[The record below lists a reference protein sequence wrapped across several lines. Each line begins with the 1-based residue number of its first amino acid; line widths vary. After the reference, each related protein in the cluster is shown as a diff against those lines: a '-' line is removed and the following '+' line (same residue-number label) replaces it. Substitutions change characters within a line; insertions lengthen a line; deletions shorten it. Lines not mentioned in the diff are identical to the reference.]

1 MCTNKP
7 EAGRQPYTK
16 VSLILDF
23 LRGSIR
29 YFVISI
35 LSALCVTGLDMLS
48 PQLIRTTVDCILGDN
63 ELNVPEFLRNLIGR
77 MEIGR
82 AHV

>member
-1 MCTNKP
+1 MRNKKP
-7 EAGRQPYTK
+7 EAGRLPYTK
-16 VSLILDF
+16 VSLILDL

-35 LSALCVTGLDMLS
+35 FSALCVTGLDMLS

-63 ELNVPEFLRNLIGR
+63 ELKAPGLVQNL
-77 MEIGR
+77 
-82 AHV
+82 V